1 MNLTTY
7 YYFFKSAVPKRICD
21 DIVRYGK
28 QLQDQMAVTGG
39 YGRSQGDKPLSRIQI
54 KDLKKKRDSEI
65 VWLNDRWI
73 YKEIQPY
80 VHIAN
85 REAGWNFQWDFSESC
100 QFTKYKPG
108 QYYDWHC
115 DGWDKPYQREKEDP
129 SNGKIRKL
137 SLTLSLS
144 EGGKDYT
151 GGELE
156 FDLRNKDPDKKRN
169 VQKCKEILPKGSLVI
184 FPGFVWHR
192 ICPVKKGT
200 RHSLVMWNLGLP
212 FK

>member
-28 QLQDQMAVTGG
+28 QLQDQVAVTGG
-39 YGRSQGDKPLSRIQI
+39 YGNPKTLSRAQL
-54 KDLKKKRDSEI
+54 KNLKKKRDSEI